1 MASLFTPLLAASALI
16 LSSCGVGD
24 QAPQPDT
31 SNPPPQTRSSERQQT
46 FSQAEL
52 EELVAP
58 IALYSDPL
66 LARVLMASSNPLELV
81 EASRWV
87 KQNKHLKGSELLAAA
102 EKQRWVYSVKQL
114 TATPSV
120 LIMMSD
126 KLDWTR
132 KLQHAVIVQEP
143 DVLDAVLRVR
153 AVAQAAQ
160 DTLNP
165 TDEQKVARLT
175 EDNKDVGIVAQAPQ
189 PDISNPPPQTESGEG
204 QEQRV
209 RAVAQAAQDTL
220 NPHEQKVARLT
231 EDNKDVGTVAQAPQP
246 DISNPPPQTEPGE
259 GQEQRVRAVAQATQ
273 DTLNPHEQKV
283 ARLTGD
289 NKDVGTV
296 AQAPQPDISNPPP
309 PTEPGEG
316 QEQRVR
322 AVAQA
327 AQDTLNPTDEQK
339 VARLTEDNKDVGT
352 GAQASQPDAANPSQT
367 QSGEISSQTQLG
379 ETQKTFSQA
388 GLDQL
393 VAPIALYPDALLARV
408 FMASTYPDEVVEASR
423 WVDDNQS
430 LQSSELK
437 AAAEKQRWDY
447 SVKQLTATPSVLA
460 MMSDKLNWTEKLGDA
475 VLAQQ
480 ADLMDAVQRLRTIAQ
495 SHGKLKTTEEQKV
508 SLRREGSRDAAV
520 IAATN
525 PTDKQKELRRS
536 EGSRDAIVIEPTNA
550 ETIYVPY
557 YDSAVVYGEWPYPD
571 HPPLHW
577 PEYYSGPVPVTAG
590 IAFAAFGVGAWMA
603 QDQGWG
609 GDFDWHRRH
618 IHHRRGFNDNYRD
631 ATRWAH
637 NPDHRRSVRY
647 KNPDV
652 AEKFDRNRGSRASR
666 TISRNNEGVAD
677 RDQRDYRANVH
688 NRGGSDRKAA
698 TQKRASNKQVK
709 SADRSKKR
717 LVQDRAPRRSDL
729 GAASERQT
737 RMQANRDRA
746 SQMRMPA
753 DLDRRSFAADRSI
766 ERAMI
771 RGFFGGGVQREMR
784 GFGGRRR

>member
-31 SNPPPQTRSSERQQT
+31 SNQQPQTRSSERQQT
-46 FSQAEL
+46 FSKAEL
-52 EELVAP
+52 EELVTP

-209 RAVAQAAQDTL
+209 RAVAQAQDTF
-220 NPHEQKVARLT
+220 NPPDEQKVARLT
-231 EDNKDVGTVAQAPQP
+231 EDNKDVGTVAQGSQP
-246 DISNPPPQTEPGE
+246 DISNPPPQTES
-259 GQEQRVRAVAQATQ
+259 GQ
-273 DTLNPHEQKV
+273 
-283 ARLTGD
+283 
-289 NKDVGTV
+289 
-296 AQAPQPDISNPPP
+296 
-309 PTEPGEG
+309 G

-327 AQDTLNPTDEQK
+327 AQDTLNPPDEQK
-339 VARLTEDNKDVGT
+339 VARLTE
-352 GAQASQPDAANPSQT
+352 A
-367 QSGEISSQTQLG
+367 
-379 ETQKTFSQA
+379 
-388 GLDQL
+388 
-393 VAPIALYPDALLARV
+393 
-408 FMASTYPDEVVEASR
+408 
-423 WVDDNQS
+423 
-430 LQSSELK
+430 
-437 AAAEKQRWDY
+437 
-447 SVKQLTATPSVLA
+447 
-460 MMSDKLNWTEKLGDA
+460 
-475 VLAQQ
+475 
-480 ADLMDAVQRLRTIAQ
+480 
-495 SHGKLKTTEEQKV
+495 
-508 SLRREGSRDAAV
+508 
-520 IAATN
+520 
-525 PTDKQKELRRS
+525 
-536 EGSRDAIVIEPTNA
+536 
-550 ETIYVPY
+550 
-557 YDSAVVYGEWPYPD
+557 
-571 HPPLHW
+571 
-577 PEYYSGPVPVTAG
+577 
-590 IAFAAFGVGAWMA
+590 
-603 QDQGWG
+603 
-609 GDFDWHRRH
+609 
-618 IHHRRGFNDNYRD
+618 
-631 ATRWAH
+631 
-637 NPDHRRSVRY
+637 
-647 KNPDV
+647 
-652 AEKFDRNRGSRASR
+652 DRNRGSRASR
-666 TISRNNEGVAD
+666 TISRNNEGVTD

-688 NRGGSDRKAA
+688 NRGSSDRKAA
-698 TQKRASNKQVK
+698 TRQPASNKQVK

-729 GAASERQT
+729 RAASERQT
-737 RMQANRDRA
+737 RMQADRDRA
-746 SQMRMPA
+746 SQMRMTA

-766 ERAMI
+766 EHAMI
-771 RGFFGGGVQREMR
+771 LGFFGGAVERGMR
-784 GFGGRRR
+784 GFGRRRR